1 MTMAIYENQQ
11 KVLIF
16 EDHNGMELP
25 ILADG
30 DGNGMPDNT
39 GAAGVHNT
47 DNQDNNP
54 YLSNNP

>member
-1 MTMAIYENQQ
+1 
-11 KVLIF
+11 
-16 EDHNGMELP
+16 MELP

-39 GAAGVHNT
+39 GAAGVENT